1 MKEFDIYLEG
11 LKAYADQARAEK
23 MEAYLKDQF
32 ECLGVMAPERR
43 KLTQAFFNGFRF
55 NHDQLLEFVELSW
68 NCPYR
73 EMQQDAIEIIRKHI
87 KLLSFDDLPY
97 VETMIVRKSWW
108 DTIDGIASNIV
119 GPIVKKDE
127 KRKLEW
133 INKWSLSDNMWLKRV
148 AILHQLKYRD
158 DLDTQILEM
167 TIDRAKG
174 TKEFF
179 LNKAIGWMLRQYG
192 KFNPGYVKEYVASH
206 ELHPLSVREA
216 LKGIG

>member
-1 MKEFDIYLEG
+1 MKEFEIYLQG
-11 LKAYADQARAEK
+11 LKEYADDARAQK
-23 MEAYLKDQF
+23 MKAYLRDQF
-32 ECLGVMAPERR
+32 ECLGVIAPDRR
-43 KLTQAFFNGFRF
+43 KLTQAFFTGYRF
-55 NHDQLLEFVELSW
+55 NHDQLLEFIELSW

-73 EMQQDAIEIIRKHI
+73 EMQQEAIEIIRKHM

-97 VETMIVRKSWW
+97 IETIIIRKSWW

-119 GPIVKKDE
+119 GSIVKKDE
-127 KRKLEW
+127 KRKLDW
-133 INKWSLSDNMWLKRV
+133 INKWSLSENIWLKRV

-158 DLDTQILEM
+158 ELDTNILEL
-167 TIDRAKG
+167 TIERANG

-192 KFNPGYVKEYVASH
+192 KFNPEYVKEYVASH
-206 ELHPLSVREA
+206 TLHPLSVREA